1 VSPQACKKACGLD
14 AHYSAHIARGCSA
27 APPRL
32 PNART
37 HSRTDQSAAARFAL
51 HCLRSYCVPLGVLQ
65 VGRLTA
71 EAEAARAR
79 EARLRVD
86 CDTLVA
92 RHHSALGELERVMAA
107 RTLARTAAH
116 SAVDQVSCAQLAG
129 GSAAI
134 L

>member
-1 VSPQACKKACGLD
+1 M
-14 AHYSAHIARGCSA
+14 
-27 APPRL
+27 
-32 PNART
+32 
-37 HSRTDQSAAARFAL
+37 
-51 HCLRSYCVPLGVLQ
+51 LQ

-116 SAVDQVSCAQLAG
+116 SAVDQVSRAQLAG
-129 GSAAI
+129 GEECCYTIVCSDRSALAGGEECYKRWRVERSAAI

>member
-1 VSPQACKKACGLD
+1 M
-14 AHYSAHIARGCSA
+14 
-27 APPRL
+27 
-32 PNART
+32 
-37 HSRTDQSAAARFAL
+37 
-51 HCLRSYCVPLGVLQ
+51 LQ

-116 SAVDQVSCAQLAG
+116 SAVDQVSRAQLAG
-129 GSAAI
+129 GEECCYTI
-134 L
+134 VRR